1 MTTTQNNQGT
11 EGAQPRITMGETHG
25 RHKVP
30 VGETHGECIALKGET
45 HGRHEVPT
53 KRNNR
58 SSGLK

>member
-1 MTTTQNNQGT
+1 MKPTIQQVTTTQNNQGT

-30 VGETHGECIALKGET
+30 
-45 HGRHEVPT
+45 T
-53 KRNNR
+53 KRNNH